1 MRDMIDGVDAF
12 FGCSVLG
19 CLPGRLGIDGLGEY
33 FFVEKTGGMGDIC
46 PQNVVFTK
54 NAFNQS

>member
-1 MRDMIDGVDAF
+1 MRNMIDGADAF

-33 FFVEKTGGMGDIC
+33 FFVEKTGCMGDIC
-46 PQNVVFTK
+46 PQNVVFNK
-54 NAFNQS
+54 KQ